1 MSYSNGLGGRHV
13 DLGILAA
20 LGSLGPEPVTARE
33 LASAVATSTGSVAPT
48 LRSLVR
54 GGLVQRYWG
63 ELRSV
68 RTYAIT
74 IAGREYL
81 ALQPDAVALTS

>member
-13 DLGILAA
+13 HLGILRA

-33 LASAVATSTGSVAPT
+33 LASAVATPTGSVAPT
-48 LRSLVR
+48 LRSLVK
-54 GGLVQRYWG
+54 GGLVQRFWG

-74 IAGREYL
+74 MAGREYL
-81 ALQPDAVALTS
+81 ALQPNAVPVAS